1 MSKNNDKSE
10 IKGSNKYLVGP
21 GLGLIIMGAI
31 YLIWWLM
38 YIEDALRDIRWFHNH
53 AYAII
58 ILTVG
63 LAWYQKS
70 VVSRTI
76 GFIQAIMM
84 PITASGSFN
93 SLYMMFITII
103 ILIIWIVAVGIERV
117 SGKMF
122 FKNRIQKK
130 WWNWILMHAAIASW
144 ILIAHM
150 GFVFFV
156 ARVPQEAALLAY
168 GDRAG
173 WLSNIPSESNK
184 FSPWF
189 YDITLMLWALLV
201 LYEQVKL
208 GYNQQNKPWPKLS
221 FYLVFVVIAAGYI
234 GLVIDIMLH

>member
-1 MSKNNDKSE
+1 MSKNTKESE
-10 IKGSNKYLVGP
+10 KQQYSKYLVGP
-21 GLGLIIMGAI
+21 GLGLIIMGSI
-31 YLIWWLM
+31 YLIWWL
-38 YIEDALRDIRWFHNH
+38 IFLENAIRDIRWFHNH

-58 ILTVG
+58 ILNVG

-70 VVSRTI
+70 IVSRTI
-76 GFIQAIMM
+76 GFIQANMM

-93 SLYMMFITII
+93 SLYMTFITII
-103 ILIIWIVAVGIERV
+103 ILTIWIVAVGIERV
-117 SGKMF
+117 RGKMF

-130 WWNWILMHAAIASW
+130 WWDWILMHSAIASW

-156 ARVPQEAALLAY
+156 GRVPQEAQLLAH
-168 GDRAG
+168 GERTG

-189 YDITLMLWALLV
+189 FDITLMIWALLV
-201 LYEQVKL
+201 LYEQVRL
-208 GYNQQNKPWPKLS
+208 GFNEENKPWPKLS
-221 FYLVFVVIAAGYI
+221 FYWVFVVIAAGYI